1 MRMIDRQTRQVSS
14 GGSSAARIIRRSG
27 DMPLT
32 IADRWAMLNGQCS
45 MANAQWPMLNGQ
57 CSIPFRFPAS
67 ASLWCRCRFLL
78 GPVFA

>member
-32 IADRWAMLNGQCS
+32 IADRWAMVNG
-45 MANAQWPMLNGQ
+45 QWPMLNGQ

-78 GPVFA
+78 GPIFA